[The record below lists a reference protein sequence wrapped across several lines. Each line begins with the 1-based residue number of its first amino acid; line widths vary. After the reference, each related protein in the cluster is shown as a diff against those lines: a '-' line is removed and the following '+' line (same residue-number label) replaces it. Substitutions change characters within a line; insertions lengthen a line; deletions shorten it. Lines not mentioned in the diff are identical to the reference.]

1 MKKKFYLTKM
11 AALCGGI
18 VLVTS
23 LTFLGGYDCYKIW
36 NEKKEGNIWQLLLS
50 VS

>member
-23 LTFLGGYDCYKIW
+23 LTMISR
-36 NEKKEGNIWQLLLS
+36 NPE
-50 VS
+50 